1 MQDLK
6 RDLSILTNDYVWLRT
21 HFSLFHSLF
30 GPKRERIDLMNKAS
44 SFFFVQVQEALI
56 ATIITGIF
64 RVAGSQVSGRGPT
77 ARKNL
82 VLSLLLDTSIYG
94 EWSGREGFEIEV
106 NKVKETLR
114 PLKEIRHKSIA
125 HRDLEIARGEIVSQN
140 PEFGEIREAVEA
152 MGAAIQVAQAK
163 INNTTYVLEPVGPI
177 EDELHVLDLIRIGI
191 EISEKE
197 NEAEFEAAK
206 EGNHNYERCYSER
219 PDWLF
224 DD

>member
-1 MQDLK
+1 MDSKEVDFEQAA
-6 RDLSILTNDYVWLRT
+6 
-21 HFSLFHSLF
+21 
-30 GPKRERIDLMNKAS
+30 NKKIELNS
-44 SFFFVQVQEALI
+44 YWIMPPDIVI
-56 ATIITGIF
+56 CD
-64 RVAGSQVSGRGPT
+64 RVATVGRVKT
-77 ARKNL
+77 A
-82 VLSLLLDTSIYG
+82 
-94 EWSGREGFEIEV
+94 
-106 NKVKETLR
+106 LR
-114 PLKEIRHKSIA
+114 FWEQL
-125 HRDLEIARGEIVSQN
+125 GY
-140 PEFGEIREAVEA
+140 EFGEIREAVEA